1 MKINIL
7 LKVMCVLVVLWA
19 LDGVNVNGKEQ
30 WDQIDIS
37 EMSIPIVEVEEES
50 DSRKDILRFLEAIA
64 VFESNNRY
72 DVVNSYGYLGRYQ
85 FSPRTIKH
93 LGYDILNEDFLRNSR
108 LQDEVMLAYMR
119 ENYVTLR
126 PYIEEYNNT
135 THKGMYITTSSILA
149 GAHFAGAMGMK
160 RFLLNKLDSIG
171 TVDANGMTLRKYMTK
186 FSDYNV
192 EEIED

>member
-1 MKINIL
+1 MKINTVLRVI
-7 LKVMCVLVVLWA
+7 CVLVLLLV
-19 LDGVNVNGKEQ
+19 LDGVNGKQE
-30 WDQIDIS
+30 QIDIS
-37 EMSIPIVEVEEES
+37 EMSIPIVEVEEVEEES

-64 VFESNNRY
+64 LFESNNRY
-72 DVVNSYGYLGRYQ
+72 DVVNSYGFLGRYQ

-93 LGYDILNEDFLRNSR
+93 LGYDILNEDFLRNAR
-108 LQDEVMLAYMR
+108 LQDEIMLAYMR
-119 ENYVTLR
+119 ENYVSLR

-135 THKGMYITTSSILA
+135 NYKGMYITTSSILA

-192 EEIED
+192 EMVEG

>member
-1 MKINIL
+1 MKINVTLRVI
-7 LKVMCVLVVLWA
+7 CVLVVLLA
-19 LDGVNVNGKEQ
+19 LDGVSNKQEE
-30 WDQIDIS
+30 QIDIS
-37 EMSIPIVEVEEES
+37 EVSMPIVEEDES

-64 VFESNNRY
+64 LFESNNRY
-72 DVVNSYGYLGRYQ
+72 DVINPYGFLGRYQ
-85 FSPRTIKH
+85 FSPTTIRH
-93 LGYDILNEDFLRNSR
+93 LGYDILNEDFLRNAR
-108 LQDEVMLAYMR
+108 LQDEIMLAYMR
-119 ENYVTLR
+119 ENYVSLR

-135 THKGMYITTSSILA
+135 NYKGMYITTSSILA

-192 EEIED
+192 EEVEG

>member
-1 MKINIL
+1 MKIN
-7 LKVMCVLVVLWA
+7 VMLRVICVLVVLLV
-19 LDGVNVNGKEQ
+19 LDGVNGKQE
-30 WDQIDIS
+30 QIDIS

-64 VFESNNRY
+64 LFESNNRY
-72 DVVNSYGYLGRYQ
+72 DVVNPYGFLGRYQ
-85 FSPRTIKH
+85 FSPTTIRH
-93 LGYDILNEDFLRNSR
+93 LGYDILNEDFLRNAR
-108 LQDEVMLAYMR
+108 LQDEIMLAYMR
-119 ENYVTLR
+119 ENYVSLR

-135 THKGMYITTSSILA
+135 NYKGMYITTSSILA

-171 TVDANGMTLRKYMTK
+171 TTDANGMTLRRYMTK

-192 EEIED
+192 EEVEG

>member
-1 MKINIL
+1 MKINVTLRVI
-7 LKVMCVLVVLWA
+7 CVLVVLLA
-19 LDGVNVNGKEQ
+19 LDGVSNKQEE
-30 WDQIDIS
+30 QIDIS
-37 EMSIPIVEVEEES
+37 EVSMPIVEEDES

-64 VFESNNRY
+64 LFESNNRY
-72 DVVNSYGYLGRYQ
+72 DVVNSYGFLGRYQ

-93 LGYDILNEDFLRNSR
+93 LGYDILNEDFLRNKR
-108 LQDEVMLAYMR
+108 LQDEIMLAYMR
-119 ENYVTLR
+119 ENYVSLR

-135 THKGMYITTSSILA
+135 NYKGMYITTSSILA

-171 TVDANGMTLRKYMTK
+171 TVDANGMTLRRYMTK

-192 EEIED
+192 EEVEG

>member
-1 MKINIL
+1 MKINVTLRVI
-7 LKVMCVLVVLWA
+7 CVLVVLLA
-19 LDGVNVNGKEQ
+19 LDGVSNKQEE
-30 WDQIDIS
+30 QIDIGEVS
-37 EMSIPIVEVEEES
+37 MPIVEEDES

-64 VFESNNRY
+64 LFESNNRY
-72 DVVNSYGYLGRYQ
+72 DVVNPYGFLGRYQ
-85 FSPRTIKH
+85 FSPTTIRH
-93 LGYDILNEDFLRNSR
+93 LGYDILNEDFLRNKR
-108 LQDEVMLAYMR
+108 LQDEIMLAYMR
-119 ENYVTLR
+119 ENYVSLR

-135 THKGMYITTSSILA
+135 NYKGMYITTSSILA

-192 EEIED
+192 EMVEG

>member
-1 MKINIL
+1 MKINAMLRVI
-7 LKVMCVLVVLWA
+7 CVLVLLLV
-19 LDGVNVNGKEQ
+19 LDGANGKQE
-30 WDQIDIS
+30 QIDVS
-37 EMSIPIVEVEEES
+37 ELSIPIVEVDEDES

-64 VFESNNRY
+64 LFESNNRY
-72 DVVNSYGYLGRYQ
+72 DVVNSYGFLGRYQ

-93 LGYDILNEDFLRNSR
+93 LGYDVLNEEFLRNKR
-108 LQDEVMLAYMR
+108 LQDEIMLAYMR
-119 ENYVTLR
+119 ENYVSLR

-135 THKGMYITTSSILA
+135 NHKGMYITTSSILA

-171 TVDANGMTLRKYMTK
+171 TVDANGMTLRRYMTK

-192 EEIED
+192 EEVEG

>member
-1 MKINIL
+1 MKINVT
-7 LKVMCVLVVLWA
+7 LKVMCVLVVLLV
-19 LDGVNVNGKEQ
+19 LDGANNKQE
-30 WDQIDIS
+30 QIDIS
-37 EMSIPIVEVEEES
+37 EVSMPIEEEDES

-64 VFESNNRY
+64 LFESNNRY
-72 DVVNSYGYLGRYQ
+72 DVVNPYGFLGRYQ
-85 FSPRTIKH
+85 FSPTTIRH
-93 LGYDILNEDFLRNSR
+93 LGYDILNEDFLRNAR
-108 LQDEVMLAYMR
+108 LQDEIMLAYMR
-119 ENYVTLR
+119 ENYVSLR

-135 THKGMYITTSSILA
+135 NYKGMYITTSSILA

-192 EEIED
+192 EEVEG